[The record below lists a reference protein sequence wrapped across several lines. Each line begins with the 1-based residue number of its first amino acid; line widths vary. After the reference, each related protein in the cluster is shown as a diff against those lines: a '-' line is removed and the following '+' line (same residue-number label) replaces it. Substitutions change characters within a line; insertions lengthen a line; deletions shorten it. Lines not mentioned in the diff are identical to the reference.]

1 MELEHLELKRL
12 GNNEAVSYTMEWLV
26 IIALF
31 PNLQKALAK
40 SHTPF
45 KVAVQQAVDATTKI
59 DLTGITANR
68 KEKHLE
74 RGSNYLRFRGIIESG
89 MQSNEV
95 AERSAA
101 LKLVRTIRLHGWRMQ
116 SKPADKFS
124 TSLTGLIGALKD
136 PELVEAIALVGA
148 DKAYA
153 ALIASQVEFEKA
165 DALCIKARAENKKI
179 SPTKA
184 LKQVGVEF
192 TKLATAIEGLLL
204 TSDDPQLEDMVKQLN
219 VLTQA
224 KRATVRGKA
233 TRLENARK
241 DMNAP
246 KK

>member
-1 MELEHLELKRL
+1 MELEHLELKKL

-45 KVAVQQAVDATTKI
+45 KVAVQLAVDATTKI
-59 DLTGITANR
+59 DLTGITHNR
-68 KEKHLE
+68 KVKHLE
-74 RGSNYLRFRGIIESG
+74 RGSCFLWLRGIVDAAK
-89 MQSNEV
+89 QSNDP
-95 AERSAA
+95 AKRNAA
-101 LKLVRTIRLHGWRMQ
+101 LMVIRIIRLHGWRMQ

-124 TSLTGLIGALKD
+124 TALTGLLGALKE
-136 PELVEAIALVGA
+136 PSVLEALTLLEA

-184 LKQVGVEF
+184 LKQVGVEY
-192 TKLATAIEGLLL
+192 TKIVTAIEGLLL
-204 TSDDPQLEDMVKQLN
+204 TSEDPQLEDMVKQLN